1 MYTYIN
7 FFKKSFYSKHS
18 KYWYLTTYNKQKLF
32 FGNSTYRAKQLLI
45 LTLNFLI
52 KFILFLKKITRKSD
66 KSLRYFWLI
75 PKSLLIIR
83 FKNKGARMGKGKGK
97 QLIKIQKIYH
107 HTNFIE
113 FYGIRL
119 GRLNFFLFY
128 LNLRFIQYF
137 YLYYSQFNWSGKMI
151 YFFI

>member
-1 MYTYIN
+1 MLLR
-7 FFKKSFYSKHS
+7 KSFYSKYSYFWHI
-18 KYWYLTTYNKQKLF
+18 TTVNKQRLF
-32 FGNSTYRAKQLLI
+32 FGNSTYRSKQLLI
-45 LTLNFLI
+45 LTINFLI

-66 KSLRYFWLI
+66 RSLRYFWLV
-75 PKSLLIIR
+75 PKNLLIIR

-97 QLIKIQKIYH
+97 QLVRIQRIYH

-119 GRLNFFLFY
+119 GRLYYFLFY
-128 LNLRFIQYF
+128 LNLRFIQQF
-137 YLYYSQFNWSGKMI
+137 YLFHSLLNLNTNLL